1 MPRVQAFTG
10 AVTGDIGGKS
20 MNHRQNGNL
29 KQRVIA
35 WLHPE
40 QIEKMELLMQADEMK
55 NHTEF
60 VSKAVDFYMGYR
72 FTTGNTA
79 YLSEHLLGA
88 IEGSLKNTEKRMAN
102 NLFRLSVEMS
112 MMMNILAAG
121 LNVTDDKLAKM
132 RSRCTR
138 EVKAN
143 NGKIAFEDAV
153 SYQRDDTWQG

>member
-1 MPRVQAFTG
+1 MSSKK
-10 AVTGDIGGKS
+10 DS
-20 MNHRQNGNL
+20 HL
-29 KQRVIA
+29 KKRVIA

-40 QIEKMELLMQADEMK
+40 QIEKMELLMQADDMK

-88 IEGSLKNTEKRMAN
+88 IEGSLKTTEKRMAN

-112 MMMNILAAG
+112 MMMNMLAVG
-121 LNVTDDKLAKM
+121 LTITDEQLQKM

-153 SYQRDDTWQG
+153 EYQRDDTWRD